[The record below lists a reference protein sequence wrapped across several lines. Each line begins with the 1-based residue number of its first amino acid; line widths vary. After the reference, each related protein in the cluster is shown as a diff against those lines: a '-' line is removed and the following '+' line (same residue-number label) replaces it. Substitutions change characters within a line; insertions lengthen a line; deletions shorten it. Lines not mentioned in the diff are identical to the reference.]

1 MADFDFETHLS
12 RAFAEPPPLRDSEQF
27 AQRVA
32 EKLDR
37 GWALRRVLIGA
48 TGVLAGL
55 VAAGQMITTRFA
67 GEFRTLSDDGARKL
81 DLGLDKALTRYGDF
95 LTAGS
100 SETLWLVALM
110 ALVALTFVVMRAVEE
125 F

>member
-12 RAFAEPPPLRDSEQF
+12 RAFAETPAFRDSEQF
-27 AQRVA
+27 ARRVA

-37 GWALRRVLIGA
+37 GWALRRVVIGA
-48 TGVLAGL
+48 AGVLAGV

-67 GEFRTLSDDGARKL
+67 VELRTLSDEGARKL

-95 LTAGS
+95 LTTGS
-100 SETLWLVALM
+100 SETLWLVVIM
-110 ALVALTFVVMRAVEE
+110 ALVALAFVVMRAVEE

>member
-48 TGVLAGL
+48 TGVLAGV

-67 GEFRTLSDDGARKL
+67 GELRTLSDDGARKL